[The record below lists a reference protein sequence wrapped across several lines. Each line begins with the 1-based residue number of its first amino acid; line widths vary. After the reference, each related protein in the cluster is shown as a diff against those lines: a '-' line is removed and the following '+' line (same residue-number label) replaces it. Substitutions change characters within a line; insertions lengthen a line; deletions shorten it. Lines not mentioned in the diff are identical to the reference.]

1 MTARVDR
8 TELAKAE
15 RPNTIAGLQ
24 QKRAQL
30 VNVRKQLEADL
41 RKVTCDIDHLDA
53 AIRLFDPETTPAA
66 IKRYATKH
74 RAKKGHV
81 TRFVLER
88 LRAASGLTT
97 SREITEA
104 WLEARK
110 LRADDA
116 TFVTIRK
123 RIGACLVKMKNQ
135 GLVEAVD
142 NGNLYRGY
150 RLAEPG

>member
-1 MTARVDR
+1 VTDR

-30 VNVRKQLEADL
+30 VAVRRQLEVDL

-53 AIRLFDPETTPAA
+53 TIRLFDAEATPAA
-66 IKRYATKH
+66 IRRYATKH

-110 LRADDA
+110 LRTDDA
-116 TFVTIRK
+116 TFVIIRK
-123 RIGACLVKMKNQ
+123 RIGACLIK
-135 GLVEAVD
+135 LVASGVAEAVD
-142 NGNLYRGY
+142 TGSLYRGY
-150 RLAEPG
+150 RLTGF